1 MERLL
6 VRVRARF
13 VVDLRPD
20 KAQDVL
26 GGVREQLASMLL
38 TWNEDLEG
46 IVVGFGDERLADR
59 QVPIVGRCCMP

>member
-6 VRVRARF
+6 VRVRAQF

-20 KAQDVL
+20 KSQDVL
-26 GGVREQLASMLL
+26 AGVREQLASMLL

-46 IVVGFGDERLADR
+46 VVVGFDEERLAER
-59 QVPIVGRCCMP
+59 QVGVVGIRT